1 MAKINEDMNVNE
13 IRDVLKEFNKQ
24 MGVNEIK
31 GEQIQD
37 GFEMFE
43 DPGTQGEA
51 DDIYNGIL
59 GEIGLEYT
67 EGTAAVPTG
76 KIKVKQEQEE
86 EKVEAG
92 QEDELEARL
101 NALRMA

>member
-1 MAKINEDMNVNE
+1 
-13 IRDVLKEFNKQ
+13 
-24 MGVNEIK
+24 
-31 GEQIQD
+31 
-37 GFEMFE
+37 MFE
-43 DPGTQGEA
+43 DPGAQGEA

-67 EGTAAVPTG
+67 EGQAAIPSS
-76 KIKVKQEQEE
+76 KINVQQKEEVKE
-86 EKVEAG
+86 EAG

>member
-1 MAKINEDMNVNE
+1 
-13 IRDVLKEFNKQ
+13 
-24 MGVNEIK
+24 MGINEIK

-43 DPGTQGEA
+43 DPSAQGEA
-51 DDIYNGIL
+51 DDVYNGIL
-59 GEIGLEYT
+59 GEIGLEYNAQ
-67 EGTAAVPTG
+67 GAAVPTT
-76 KIKVKQEQEE
+76 KIVQQQEE
-86 EKVEAG
+86 VKEEAG